1 MISAA
6 LSILETQEERDYLS
20 DFYKE
25 YKDRLYNIAF
35 SKLNDRLSAE
45 DALMEAFL
53 QIADKPQKF
62 FEIEPDKRVY
72 YADVIVRNIAIDM
85 YRKANRSPETEL
97 DEDLSD
103 ELINPSVER
112 IVYGKISEQVLIDC
126 VLALPQ
132 SQRDA
137 LSLKIRFNMDYSE
150 IAEKLG
156 INENAARQRVFQARR
171 TISEFVKR
179 EVLL

>member
-6 LSILETQEERDYLS
+6 LAILETQEERDCLS

-25 YKDRLYNIAF
+25 YKNRLYNIAF

-45 DALMEAFL
+45 DALMETFL
-53 QIADKPQKF
+53 KIADKPKKF

-85 YRKANRSPETEL
+85 YKKASHSPETEL

-112 IVYGKISEQVLIDC
+112 IVYGKISEQELIDC
-126 VLALPQ
+126 VLSLPQ

-137 LSLKIRFNMDYSE
+137 LSLKIQFDLSYSE

-156 INENAARQRVFQARR
+156 ISENTARQRIFQARKSI
-171 TISEFVKR
+171 TEFINKDV
-179 EVLL
+179 